1 MAETLYTIRQIADIA
16 GVSKVTMYRYITEN
30 SFHETLMKRNAKM
43 YDETTKNLILK
54 GFSSRTVSSD
64 LETAETVDVTTNL
77 LKDQVKNQQL
87 QLAEKDEQIKQLHKL
102 LDQQQQLS
110 LQDKNQVKEL
120 KERISELE
128 GLIVA
133 PDDFQEDTD
142 INTPEEPK
150 TSENVTDS
158 SKKRKWFQFWK

>member
-64 LETAETVDVTTNL
+64 SETDETVDVTTNL

-142 INTPEEPK
+142 INTREEPK
-150 TSENVTDS
+150 NSENVTDS
-158 SKKRKWFQFWK
+158 SKKRRWFQFWK